1 MQPGGHRFEPG
12 ILHQVQT
19 VRLESIESG
28 SVRWKAGRAETLP
41 ANPEKF
47 VALLQLNILQTVV
60 FSDHKAHA
68 VCKELTRTTST
79 TNDQLPTCK
88 RSWELEIGN
97 WELSALVSSFYGQ
110 ATKGVR

>member
-1 MQPGGHRFEPG
+1 MEGW
-12 ILHQVQT
+12 
-19 VRLESIESG
+19 SSG
-28 SVRWKAGRAETLP
+28 TLP

-88 RSWELEIGN
+88 RSWELEIGK
-97 WELSALVSSFYGQ
+97 LGVVSVSFEFLWSSY
-110 ATKGVR
+110 

>member
-1 MQPGGHRFEPG
+1 MEGW
-12 ILHQVQT
+12 
-19 VRLESIESG
+19 SSG
-28 SVRWKAGRAETLP
+28 TLP

-79 TNDQLPTCK
+79 TNYQRPTPNLQK
-88 RSWELEIGN
+88 ILGIGDWELGV
-97 WELSALVSSFYGQ
+97 VSVSFEFLWSSY
-110 ATKGVR
+110 